1 MNPYHELA
9 NAIIVQAV
17 KDYRMALKRYFL
29 RPQRKEYQQ
38 DVAELERFFT
48 SEWFEALSELD
59 GPSLMKRVRSMVRM
73 EVSAGVCLTNSV

>member
-1 MNPYHELA
+1 MDPYHELA
-9 NAIIVQAV
+9 NAIIMQAV

-29 RPQRKEYQQ
+29 RKEYQQ

-48 SEWFEALSELD
+48 SEWFEALSERD

-73 EVSAGVCLTNSV
+73 EVSA

>member
-1 MNPYHELA
+1 
-9 NAIIVQAV
+9 
-17 KDYRMALKRYFL
+17 MALKRYFL

-73 EVSAGVCLTNSV
+73 EVSA